1 MQPAKDMAEQAYMNT
16 LRLADENAALRD
28 RVKELEAERAET
40 ADWIAKLTARDLDQ
54 ARNIESF
61 IKHYNEHLEK
71 NH

>member
-1 MQPAKDMAEQAYMNT
+1 MNT

-28 RVKELEAERAET
+28 RVKELETERAET
-40 ADWIAKLTARDLDQ
+40 AEWIAKLTSRDAEQ